1 MTSTQSEN
9 QKQPYGPATP
19 IGEFLDA
26 AAARQPTPGGGSIT
40 SLVGALAASMGE
52 MTLNYSVGRKGLEA
66 YQAELKPALAELT
79 RARRMLLELMIEDQA
94 AFRAVSDA
102 RKLPET
108 DPQRAPRFDAALLAC
123 IRIPQAMAATGV
135 AMIELVDRITNF
147 VNPYLLSDLAVCAEL
162 AMATVRCALYNVR
175 VNLTDV
181 KDPTDRTNL
190 EKTSHEII
198 TRATTLIQRVIPKI
212 WHRHQQTST

>member
-1 MTSTQSEN
+1 MQNPTN
-9 QKQPYGPATP
+9 PFGPATP

-52 MTLNYSVGRKGLEA
+52 MTINYSIGRKGLEA
-66 YQAELKPALAELT
+66 HQEQLKSSVAELT
-79 RARRMLLELMIEDQA
+79 RGRQMLIELMIEDQA

-102 RKLPET
+102 RKLPDT
-108 DPQRAPRFDAALLAC
+108 DPTRAARFDAALLAC

-135 AMIELVDRITNF
+135 AMIELVDRLVDH
-147 VNPYLLSDLAVCAEL
+147 VNPYLLSDFAVCAEL

-181 KDPTDRTNL
+181 KDPADRANL
-190 EKTSHEII
+190 QKTSNEILN
-198 TRATTLIQRVIPKI
+198 RATMLIQRVVPRI
-212 WHRHQQTST
+212 WQRHQQTSS